1 MMNSWDEVLICQTIV
16 ISPQLLR
23 SAVVV
28 VAEPRVGVAKAKRRL
43 MTQLSRNLLW
53 KLSVEQLKL
62 NGNRSQSKELSQN

>member
-23 SAVVV
+23 SDVVV
-28 VAEPRVGVAKAKRRL
+28 VAEPRVGVAKAKQRL
-43 MTQLSRNLLW
+43 MTQLSRNLLG

-62 NGNRSQSKELSQN
+62 NGNRSQIEELPQN

>member
-16 ISPQLLR
+16 ISPQLLC
-23 SAVVV
+23 SDVDV
-28 VAEPRVGVAKAKRRL
+28 VAEPRVGVAKAKQRL

-62 NGNRSQSKELSQN
+62 NGDRSQIEELPQN

>member
-23 SAVVV
+23 SAVV
-28 VAEPRVGVAKAKRRL
+28 PRVGVAKAKQRL

-62 NGNRSQSKELSQN
+62 NGNRSQSKELPQN